1 MMSPQ
6 AKAGG
11 FTLIELAIVIA
22 IIGILALTAIFNFQE
37 NIAAAERGKANAVL
51 NQLNSGA
58 AMHIASTLDEPTDF
72 NEFVAATAGAGIEVV
87 IADPQCTRSAATT
100 YACAMNQITATY
112 TLQTNGSV
120 TMAIT

>member
-37 NIAAAERGKANAVL
+37 NIAAAERGKANAIL

-58 AMHIASTLDEPTDF
+58 AMHIASTLDEPTAFDDF
-72 NEFVAATAGAGIEVV
+72 VQDSAGAGVEVV
-87 IADPQCTRSAATT
+87 ISDPQCPEVSTTT
-100 YACAMNQITATY
+100 YVCTMNQITATY
-112 TLQTNGSV
+112 TLNGDGSV